1 MLYIVYV
8 HYICFN
14 LMTSSWAVDMFSCHI
29 ELGKATNII
38 NCNGKRRDIKVHID
52 CRGNRDI
59 C

>member
-1 MLYIVYV
+1 
-8 HYICFN
+8 
-14 LMTSSWAVDMFSCHI
+14 MTSSWAVDMFSCHI